1 MFMFVLFAVI
11 DLVIVG
17 IFYAVYGTKRKYSEG
32 MLLGVHLPQSAAE
45 SEEVTA
51 FMERYRRNTKIFYAV
66 NVVIS
71 TAVCAFCFWYISVF
85 MIVWSVWLL
94 EFCVGAMV
102 LLYGN
107 HRKLYDM
114 KVEKGWIGSGGS
126 RIMAVDTKAA
136 VQSGRMGLSPWWHL
150 LFCALI
156 LMPCIDTDIRK
167 YLMTSDDGWIFPVTG
182 ILVSLTFGILHIAI
196 LRMRNK
202 VYSEDSG
209 LNVEVNRMQKNVW
222 SWALA
227 GSSLFNAAAYL
238 VVVSGIDETGWI
250 STGVLVIYSIMEAI
264 PGFFLIGGFFYMRS
278 RKEKLLQKN
287 VRPLYI
293 DDDVYWKNGWYSNPN
308 DKRLMV
314 QDWACSWNYTTNMAK
329 PAGKIFMFLAIVF
342 VAVCLV
348 WGCVEMWKIDF
359 VPIEVDPTGTKVEI
373 TSGYSDYDIAYDDI
387 TGVELLDSLPDDD
400 YRRINGGED
409 QHKMM
414 GRFKGEKTG
423 KCRMY
428 LYVGYTPVL
437 EIMTEDGPV
446 YVNSRD
452 GQETEEWMREIM
464 QQVQPAPFGKTH

>member
-1 MFMFVLFAVI
+1 MFMFVLFAMI

-85 MIVWSVWLL
+85 MTVWSVWLL
-94 EFCVGAMV
+94 EFCVGAMA
-102 LLYGN
+102 
-107 HRKLYDM
+107 LYDM

-202 VYSEDSG
+202 VYSEDSD

-227 GSSLFNAAAYL
+227 GSSLFNVAAYL

-250 STGVLVIYSIMEAI
+250 STGVLVIYSIIETI

-359 VPIEVDPTGTKVEI
+359 VPIEVNPTGTQLEI
-373 TSGYSDYDIAYDDI
+373 TSGYSDYEIAYDDI

-400 YRRINGGED
+400 YRRINGGAD

-452 GQETEEWMREIM
+452 VQETEEWMREIM

>member
-17 IFYAVYGTKRKYSEG
+17 IFYAVYGMKRKYSEG

-51 FMERYRRNTKIFYAV
+51 FMARYHRNTKIFYAV

-71 TAVCAFCFWYISVF
+71 TAICGFCFWYISVF
-85 MIVWSVWLL
+85 MVVWSVWLL
-94 EFCVGAMV
+94 EFCIGAMV

-114 KVEKGWIGSGGS
+114 KVEKGWIGSSGS

-150 LFCALI
+150 LFCLLI
-156 LMPCIDTDIRK
+156 LMPCIDADIRH
-167 YLMTSDDGWIFPVTG
+167 YLMTSDDGWIFLVTG

-238 VVVSGIDETGWI
+238 LVVSGIDGNGWI
-250 STGVLVIYSIMEAI
+250 STGVLVIYCIMETI
-264 PGFFLIGGFFYMRS
+264 PGVFLIGGFFYMRS

-287 VRPLYI
+287 ERPLYI
-293 DDDVYWKNGWYSNPN
+293 DDDVYWKNGWYSNPH
-308 DKRLMV
+308 DKRLIV
-314 QDWACSWNYTTNMAK
+314 QDWVCSWNYTTNMAR
-329 PAGKIFMFLAIVF
+329 PAGKICLGLGIIVTI
-342 VAVCLV
+342 VCLGLADV
-348 WGCVEMWKIDF
+348 MLLRFEF
-359 VPIEVDPTGTKVEI
+359 TPIEVAVTQDSVEI
-373 TSGYSDYDIAYDDI
+373 TSGYSDETIWYDEIQDI
-387 TGVELLDSLPDDD
+387 RLLEELPEDD
-400 YRRINGGED
+400 YKKIEGGD
-409 QHKMM
+409 TKDMLTGKFR
-414 GRFKGEKTG
+414 GRETG
-423 KCRMY
+423 KCL
-428 LYVGYTPVL
+428 LYIYIKSTPVL
-437 EIMTEDGPV
+437 EIRTADGPV
-446 YVNSRD
+446 YVNSRT
-452 GQETEEWMREIM
+452 GGETEEWYDQIEKYL
-464 QQVQPAPFGKTH
+464 G

>member
-167 YLMTSDDGWIFPVTG
+167 YLITSDDGWIFPVTG
-182 ILVSLTFGILHIAI
+182 ILISLTFGILHIAI

-202 VYSEDSG
+202 VYSEESD

-227 GSSLFNAAAYL
+227 GSSLFNVAAYL

-342 VAVCLV
+342 VAVFLV

-359 VPIEVDPTGTKVEI
+359 VPIEVNPTGTQVEI
-373 TSGYSDYDIAYDDI
+373 TSGYSDYEIAYDDI

-414 GRFKGEKTG
+414 GRFKGEKIG

>member
-1 MFMFVLFAVI
+1 MFMFLMFALI
-11 DLVIVG
+11 DLVVIG
-17 IFYAVYGTKRKYSEG
+17 IFYAVYGMKRKYSEG

-51 FMERYRRNTKIFYAV
+51 FMARYHRNTKIFYAV

-71 TAVCAFCFWYISVF
+71 TAICGFCFWYISVF
-85 MIVWSVWLL
+85 MVVWSVWLL
-94 EFCVGAMV
+94 EFCIGAMV

-114 KVEKGWIGSGGS
+114 KVEKGWIGSSGS

-150 LFCALI
+150 LFCLLI
-156 LMPCIDTDIRK
+156 LMPCIDADIRH
-167 YLMTSDDGWIFPVTG
+167 YLMTSDDGWIFLVTG

-238 VVVSGIDETGWI
+238 LVVSGIDGNGWI
-250 STGVLVIYSIMEAI
+250 STGVLVIYCIMETI
-264 PGFFLIGGFFYMRS
+264 PGVFLIGGFFYMRS

-287 VRPLYI
+287 ERPLYI

-348 WGCVEMWKIDF
+348 WGCHQM
-359 VPIEVDPTGTKVEI
+359 
-373 TSGYSDYDIAYDDI
+373 
-387 TGVELLDSLPDDD
+387 
-400 YRRINGGED
+400 
-409 QHKMM
+409 
-414 GRFKGEKTG
+414 
-423 KCRMY
+423 
-428 LYVGYTPVL
+428 
-437 EIMTEDGPV
+437 
-446 YVNSRD
+446 
-452 GQETEEWMREIM
+452 
-464 QQVQPAPFGKTH
+464 

>member
-1 MFMFVLFAVI
+1 MFMFLMFALI
-11 DLVIVG
+11 DLVVVG

-94 EFCVGAMV
+94 EFCVGAMA

-150 LFCALI
+150 LFCVLI

-250 STGVLVIYSIMEAI
+250 STGVLVIYSIIETI

-308 DKRLMV
+308 DKRLIV

-359 VPIEVDPTGTKVEI
+359 VPIEVNPTGTQVEI
-373 TSGYSDYDIAYDDI
+373 TSGYSDYEIAYDDI

-400 YRRINGGED
+400 YQRINGGED

>member
-11 DLVIVG
+11 DLVIIG

-202 VYSEDSG
+202 VYSEDSD

-222 SWALA
+222 SWALT
-227 GSSLFNAAAYL
+227 GSSLFTAAAYL
-238 VVVSGIDETGWI
+238 VVVSGIDGNCGI
-250 STGVLVIYSIMEAI
+250 STEMLLIYSIM
-264 PGFFLIGGFFYMRS
+264 
-278 RKEKLLQKN
+278 
-287 VRPLYI
+287 
-293 DDDVYWKNGWYSNPN
+293 
-308 DKRLMV
+308 
-314 QDWACSWNYTTNMAK
+314 
-329 PAGKIFMFLAIVF
+329 
-342 VAVCLV
+342 
-348 WGCVEMWKIDF
+348 
-359 VPIEVDPTGTKVEI
+359 
-373 TSGYSDYDIAYDDI
+373 
-387 TGVELLDSLPDDD
+387 
-400 YRRINGGED
+400 
-409 QHKMM
+409 
-414 GRFKGEKTG
+414 
-423 KCRMY
+423 
-428 LYVGYTPVL
+428 
-437 EIMTEDGPV
+437 
-446 YVNSRD
+446 
-452 GQETEEWMREIM
+452 
-464 QQVQPAPFGKTH
+464 

>member
-1 MFMFVLFAVI
+1 MFMFLMFALI
-11 DLVIVG
+11 DLVVIG

-167 YLMTSDDGWIFPVTG
+167 YLITSDDGWIFPVTG
-182 ILVSLTFGILHIAI
+182 ILISLTFGILHIAI

-202 VYSEDSG
+202 VYSEESD

-359 VPIEVDPTGTKVEI
+359 VPIEVNPTGTQVEI
-373 TSGYSDYDIAYDDI
+373 TSGYSDYEIAYDDI

-423 KCRMY
+423 KCQIY

-452 GQETEEWMREIM
+452 GQVTEEWIREIM

>member
-1 MFMFVLFAVI
+1 M
-11 DLVIVG
+11 
-17 IFYAVYGTKRKYSEG
+17 
-32 MLLGVHLPQSAAE
+32 HL
-45 SEEVTA
+45 
-51 FMERYRRNTKIFYAV
+51 RRWGCKLCLCL
-66 NVVIS
+66 S
-71 TAVCAFCFWYISVF
+71 CFWYISVF
-85 MIVWSVWLL
+85 MVVWSVWLL
-94 EFCVGAMV
+94 EFCIGAMV

-114 KVEKGWIGSGGS
+114 KVEKGWIGSSGS

-150 LFCALI
+150 LFCLLI
-156 LMPCIDTDIRK
+156 LMPCIDADIRH
-167 YLMTSDDGWIFPVTG
+167 YLMTSDDGWIFLVTG

-238 VVVSGIDETGWI
+238 LVVSGIDGNGWI
-250 STGVLVIYSIMEAI
+250 STGVLVIYCIMETI
-264 PGFFLIGGFFYMRS
+264 PGVFLIGGFFYMRS

-287 VRPLYI
+287 DRPLYI

-329 PAGKIFMFLAIVF
+329 PVGKVFMFLAIVF

-359 VPIEVDPTGTKVEI
+359 VPIELNTSGTQVEI

-400 YRRINGGED
+400 YRRINGGAD

-414 GRFKGEKTG
+414 GRSYRRQTCG
-423 KCRMY
+423 R
-428 LYVGYTPVL
+428 L
-437 EIMTEDGPV
+437 EAV
-446 YVNSRD
+446 
-452 GQETEEWMREIM
+452 
-464 QQVQPAPFGKTH
+464 

>member
-1 MFMFVLFAVI
+1 MFMFLMFALI
-11 DLVIVG
+11 DLVVIG

-51 FMERYRRNTKIFYAV
+51 FMERYRRNTKIFYTV

-342 VAVCLV
+342 VAVFLV

-359 VPIEVDPTGTKVEI
+359 VPIEVNPTGTQVEI
-373 TSGYSDYDIAYDDI
+373 TSGYSDYEIAYDDI

-452 GQETEEWMREIM
+452 GQETEEWIREIM

>member
-1 MFMFVLFAVI
+1 MFMFCVFAVT
-11 DLVIVG
+11 DLVIIG
-17 IFYAVYGTKRKYSEG
+17 IFYAVYGTRRKYSEG

-167 YLMTSDDGWIFPVTG
+167 YLITSDDGWIFPVTG

-202 VYSEDSG
+202 VYSEDSD

-222 SWALA
+222 SWALT

-238 VVVSGIDETGWI
+238 VVVSGIDGNGGI
-250 STGVLVIYSIMEAI
+250 STEMLVIYSIMETI

-287 VRPLYI
+287 DRPLYI

-308 DKRLMV
+308 DRRLMV
-314 QDWACSWNYTTNMAK
+314 QDWACSWNYTTNMAR
-329 PAGKIFMFLAIVF
+329 PAGKIFMFLALLF
-342 VAVCLV
+342 VAACLV
-348 WGCVEMWKIDF
+348 WGCVQIWKIDF
-359 VPIEVDPTGTKVEI
+359 VPIELNISGKQVVI
-373 TSGYSDYDIAYDDI
+373 TSGYSDYGIACDDI

-400 YRRINGGED
+400 YRKINGGED
-409 QHKMM
+409 QHKML
-414 GRFKGEKTG
+414 GRFKGENTG

-428 LYVGYTPVL
+428 LYTGYMPVL
-437 EIMTEDGPV
+437 EIMTGDGPV
-446 YVNSRD
+446 YVNSKD
-452 GQETEEWMREIM
+452 PQETEEWMREIS
-464 QQVQPAPFGKTH
+464 VNIAESS

>member
-1 MFMFVLFAVI
+1 MFMFLMFALI
-11 DLVIVG
+11 DLVVIG

-250 STGVLVIYSIMEAI
+250 STGVLVVYCIMETM

-287 VRPLYI
+287 DRPLYI

-342 VAVCLV
+342 VAVFLV

-359 VPIEVDPTGTKVEI
+359 VPIELNTSDTQVEI

-400 YRRINGGED
+400 YRRINGSAD